1 MVKLKEFVSII
12 SDQNNKDIN
21 IISLDKIYKISNANS
36 KFIKKL
42 KLGIL
47 TSTDINENLS
57 FFNFLQSKNLI
68 MQNFHYPNSNYI
80 NNLYYYE
87 GYCNN
92 PLLLDSS
99 FQNYSIG
106 VIGCGGVGSVI
117 LDQIIALNIKNLK
130 IIDFDTVQ
138 SDNLNRQF
146 IFTEN
151 NIQQNKTFLTKSYL
165 LKKNKNLKIK
175 SYNKK
180 ITCEKDL
187 EILKDVNLIINA
199 ADTPY
204 NLNDLI
210 MKFCHKNK
218 IDFLT
223 CGVGITSGHI
233 GPLIPFSQ
241 KKYTFIKNIKNNLKK
256 NLSPTKG
263 SLGITNSL
271 ISSIMMNEFF
281 KFKATGTCLCLN
293 KIIFF
298 NFTNYQTDIFNLEIY
313 KEIDNE
319 KN

>member
-1 MVKLKEFVSII
+1 MIKLKEFVSII
-12 SDQNNKDIN
+12 SDNNRDIN
-21 IISLDKIYKISNANS
+21 IISLDKIYKISNPNS
-36 KFIKKL
+36 NFIKKL
-42 KLGIL
+42 KLGTL
-47 TSTDINENLS
+47 TSTDINENLT

-68 MQNFHYPNSNYI
+68 IQNFNYPTSNYI

-87 GYCNN
+87 GYCDN
-92 PLLLDSS
+92 PLLLDTS

-106 VIGCGGVGSVI
+106 VIGCGGIGSVI

-138 SDNLNRQF
+138 SNNLNRQF

-151 NIQQNKTFLTKSYL
+151 NIQQNKTIIAKSYL
-165 LKKNKNLKIK
+165 LKKNRNLKINN
-175 SYNKK
+175 YNKK
-180 ITCEKDL
+180 ITCEEDL
-187 EILKDVNLIINA
+187 AVLKDVDLIINA

-204 NLNDLI
+204 NLNDFI
-210 MKFCHKNK
+210 MNFCYKNK

-241 KKYTFIKNIKNNLKK
+241 KKYIFIKNLENDLKK
-256 NLSPTKG
+256 DLNPIKG

-293 KIIFF
+293 KIIFL

-313 KEIDNE
+313 KEIDDE

>member
-1 MVKLKEFVSII
+1 MIRLKEFVSII
-12 SDQNNKDIN
+12 SDENNKDIN
-21 IISLDKIYKISNANS
+21 IISSNKLYKISNPNFD
-36 KFIKKL
+36 FIKKL
-42 KLGIL
+42 KLGTL
-47 TSTDINENLS
+47 TNADIKDNLS

-68 MQNFHYPNSNYI
+68 IKNFNYPNSNYT

-106 VIGCGGVGSVI
+106 IIGCGGVGNVI
-117 LDQIIALNIKNLK
+117 LDQIVALNIKKLK
-130 IIDFDTVQ
+130 IIDFDTVKIN
-138 SDNLNRQF
+138 NLNRQF
-146 IFTEN
+146 IFTRN
-151 NIQQNKTFLTKSYL
+151 NILQNKTNLAKSYL
-165 LKKNKNLKIK
+165 LKKNKNLKIN

-204 NLNDLI
+204 NLNDFI
-210 MKFCHKNK
+210 MNFCYKNK

-223 CGVGITSGHI
+223 CGVGITNGHI

-241 KKYTFIKNIKNNLKK
+241 KKYILIKKLEPNFKK
-256 NLSPTKG
+256 NLNPIKG

-298 NFTNYQTDIFNLEIY
+298 NFINYQTDIFNLEIY
-313 KEIDNE
+313 KEINNE